1 MDLGSRNRHRNA
13 AVLLLLLFLAA
24 APIVADQKSNSLELT
39 RTARPWEFLS
49 AVGTR
54 AGLFGNEAGNFEVW
68 VYPLKIFLT
77 FRLRS
82 HVDGRVIPAEALIRT
97 VTVRAEPCTIYYG
110 DHPVRVA
117 EPLRSRINESRA
129 YIKHDAATE

>member
-1 MDLGSRNRHRNA
+1 MDFGSGNRHRNA
-13 AVLLLLLFLAA
+13 AVLLLILFLAA

-54 AGLFGNEAGNFEVW
+54 AGFFGNEAGNFEAW
-68 VYPLKIFLT
+68 VYPLKIFRN
-77 FRLRS
+77 FRLRF

-97 VTVRAEPCTIYYG
+97 VTVQTWVSLLLLCVGTASTS
-110 DHPVRVA
+110 V
-117 EPLRSRINESRA
+117 
-129 YIKHDAATE
+129 